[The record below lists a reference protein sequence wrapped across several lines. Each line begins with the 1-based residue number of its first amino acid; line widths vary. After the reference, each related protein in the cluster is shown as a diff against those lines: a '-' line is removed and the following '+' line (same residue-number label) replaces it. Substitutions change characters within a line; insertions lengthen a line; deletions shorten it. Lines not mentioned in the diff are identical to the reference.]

1 MSSAFILALLQG
13 ATEFLPISSSAHL
26 ILLPQLMDWRDQ
38 GLGFDIAVHIGTL
51 VAVLV
56 YFRDDIGRL
65 WRGVW
70 RRSVTGPLH
79 GDDSRLAWIIIA
91 SVIPI
96 GVVGLL
102 AHDIVATTLRAPLV
116 IAMATVLFAVVMGWA
131 DQTGRRDRG
140 LDQVGWRDGIV
151 VGLAQVLALI
161 PGTSRSGITM
171 TAGLMLGFRPEAA
184 ARLSFLMAIPTI
196 AGAGVWQMWS
206 WSTADRIVDWSTVI
220 AASLVSGL
228 IAYICIH
235 WFLQFVER
243 IGLLPFVVYRLLLGV
258 WLLYI
263 YV

>member
-38 GLGFDIAVHIGTL
+38 GLGFDIAVHVGTL
-51 VAVLV
+51 AAVLV

-65 WRGVW
+65 WQAW
-70 RRSVTGPLH
+70 RRSVNGPH
-79 GDDSRLAWIIIA
+79 HNDDSRMAWIIIA

-96 GVVGLL
+96 VLVGWL
-102 AHDIVATTLRAPLV
+102 ANDIVATMLRAPLV
-116 IAMATVLFAVVMGWA
+116 IAIATIVFALVMGWA
-131 DQTGRRDRG
+131 NQVGRRERG
-140 LDQVGWRDGIV
+140 LDQVGWRDGII

-171 TAGLMLGFRPEAA
+171 AAGLMLGLRPQVA
-184 ARLSFLMAIPTI
+184 ARLSFLMAIPAI
-196 AGAGVWQMWS
+196 AAAGVWQIWG
-206 WSTADRIVDWSTVI
+206 WGTTDRIVDWPTVI
-220 AASLVSGL
+220 TAALVSGL
-228 IAYICIH
+228 VAYLCIH
-235 WFLQFVER
+235 WFLSFIER
-243 IGLLPFVVYRLLLGV
+243 VGLLPFVVYRLLLGA

>member
-1 MSSAFILALLQG
+1 MSSAFILAFLQG

-38 GLGFDIAVHIGTL
+38 GLGFDIAVHMGTL
-51 VAVLV
+51 AAVLV

-65 WRGVW
+65 WRAW
-70 RRSVTGPLH
+70 RRSVTGPH
-79 GDDSRLAWIIIA
+79 HSDDSRLAWIIIA

-102 AHDIVATTLRAPLV
+102 AHDIIATMLRAPLV
-116 IAMATVLFAVVMGWA
+116 IAMATIVFALVMGWA
-131 DQTGRRDRG
+131 NQKGRRERG

-151 VGLAQVLALI
+151 VGLAQILALI

-171 TAGLMLGFRPEAA
+171 TAGLMLGLRPEAA

-196 AGAGVWQMWS
+196 AAAGVWQMWS
-206 WSTADRIVDWSTVI
+206 WGTADRIVDWPTVI
-220 AASLVSGL
+220 LAALASGL
-228 IAYICIH
+228 VAYMCVH

-243 IGLLPFVVYRLLLGV
+243 VGLLPFVAYRLLLGA